1 MTKIL
6 LTGTGS
12 VMGLSIYDV
21 LTTSELTKKTP
32 LILLNSL
39 DVSAPG
45 LRSKR
50 YRKEDLFLV
59 SPEAKDSRYKE
70 FVINLINQQKIEI
83 VYPGTQ
89 HELGKLSDLRD
100 LGYPMASPGSKV
112 VNLCSDKLLLS
123 EYMISK
129 KIAHPK
135 TWLLSTFMNTSRG
148 DAKFIVKPR
157 SGSASRG
164 IQVLDKFGVEKFATS
179 ISNPESWIVQEYLN
193 GNEYTCSVYRDRVTH
208 LVNTLVMQREL
219 SPDGASISGVVE
231 HSEVINAY
239 LAEVVDALVEYGW
252 DYGNLNIQLRTSDS
266 GVSLFEIN
274 PRLSSTESPKAK
286 MGFDTVSAYYQNLV
300 LGQASN
306 LVVPKA
312 GTSFLRYYSDI
323 VYSA

>member
-21 LTTSELTKKTP
+21 LIKSDLTKNTP

-39 DVSAPG
+39 VVSAPG

-50 YRKEDLFLV
+50 YRTEDLFLV
-59 SPEAKDSRYKE
+59 SPEAKDSSYKD
-70 FVINLINQQKIEI
+70 FVVNLIDFHDIAI

-100 LGYPMASPGSKV
+100 LGYPIASPGSTV
-112 VNLCSDKLLLS
+112 VKLCSDKFALS
-123 EYMISK
+123 EFLISK
-129 KIAHPK
+129 KISHPT
-135 TWLLSTFMNTSRG
+135 TWLLSTFVNSPNDYSR
-148 DAKFIVKPR
+148 FIVKPR

-164 IQVLDKFGVEKFATS
+164 IQVLDSFGVENFAGS

-193 GNEYTCSVYRDRVTH
+193 GREYTCSVYRDRITH
-208 LVNTLVMQREL
+208 SVNMLVMQREL
-219 SPDGASISGVVE
+219 SPDGASISGIVE
-231 HSEVINAY
+231 YNEKINMY
-239 LAEVVDALVEYGW
+239 LSEVVDALIDFGW
-252 DYGNLNIQLRTSDS
+252 DYGNINIQLRTSDS

-286 MGFDTVSAYYQNLV
+286 MGFDTVTASYQNIV
-300 LGQASN
+300 LGEGSKLIA
-306 LVVPKA
+306 PKA

-323 VYSA
+323 IYSA

>member
-21 LTTSELTKKTP
+21 LITSELTKKTA

-39 DVSAPG
+39 DISAPG

-50 YRKEDLFLV
+50 YRTEDLFLV
-59 SPEAKDSRYKE
+59 SPEAKDSGYKD
-70 FVINLINQQKIEI
+70 FVINLIDFHGIEI

-100 LGYPMASPGSKV
+100 LGYPIASPGSKV
-112 VNLCSDKLLLS
+112 VNLCSDKFLLS
-123 EYMISK
+123 EYLLSKNIS
-129 KIAHPK
+129 HPK
-135 TWLLSTFMNTSRG
+135 TWLLSTFVNSPSDNTR
-148 DAKFIVKPR
+148 FVVKPR

-164 IQVLDKFGVEKFATS
+164 IQVLDKFGVEKFTTS
-179 ISNPESWIVQEYLN
+179 ISNSETWIVQEYLE
-193 GNEYTCSVYRDRVTH
+193 GSEYTCSVYRDRITH
-208 LVNTLVMQREL
+208 SVDSLVMRREL
-219 SPDGASISGVVE
+219 SPDGASIWGVVE
-231 HSEVINAY
+231 HNEKINVY

-252 DYGNLNIQLRTSDS
+252 DFGNLNIQLRCSDS

-286 MGFDTVSAYYQNLV
+286 MGFDTVSAFYQNIV
-300 LGQASN
+300 HSDVSN
-306 LVVPKA
+306 LVKPAA

-323 VYSA
+323 IYSA